1 MAFARARHVAQA
13 FRSICHVASAEELKR
28 LSPPQAA
35 PVLVFFTAAWC
46 QPCRS
51 VLPHLEDW
59 DSCAPHFQDI
69 SDRFEG
75 PHLKLAQVDVSDS
88 PEAAREFRVEAV
100 PYFLVLRDGHV
111 VERLAGD
118 GPKELA
124 EVAERHAA
132 AFEKLQEESR

>member
-51 VLPHLEDW
+51 VLPHLE
-59 DSCAPHFQDI
+59 DI